1 MTEPTVRV
9 ERLPE
14 APDLPQRLGR
24 HLEHDERSRGFAFAP
39 PEPRPIVD
47 VAWRRR
53 VGPYNQNDDVH
64 FFGVTYHG
72 LGSCTFNGLCG
83 ALSTL
88 PHRHRFRS
96 QQRIAEGYSE
106 ATKIDPFPGEFP
118 TEDTGSSGLAVA
130 KVALSRRWI
139 SEYRHI
145 FSFDD
150 FLQAMMVGPVITGT
164 AWRSQMFY
172 PEPSGQVRP
181 TGSGVGGHEYEA
193 FGIDATEHRVWF
205 WNSWGARWSIG
216 GRFWMSF
223 EDFRGLL
230 ADDGDATVLVP

>member
-14 APDLPQRLGR
+14 APDLPHPLGR

-83 ALSTL
+83 GLSTL

-130 KVALSRRWI
+130 KVALSRGWI
-139 SEYRHI
+139 SRYEHA
-145 FSFDD
+145 FGFDAA
-150 FLQAMMVGPVITGT
+150 LQALMLYPGITGT
-164 AWRSQMFY
+164 VWRSQMFY
-172 PEPSGQVRP
+172 PEPDGRVRI
-181 TGSGVGGHEYEA
+181 TGSDSGGHEYEV
-193 FGIDATEHRVWF
+193 FGVDVQNRRIWC
-205 WNSWGARWSIG
+205 WNSWSERWG
-216 GRFWMSF
+216 VKGRFYLTWDDYR
-223 EDFRGLL
+223 ELL
-230 ADDGDATVLVP
+230 AADGDFTILVP